1 MRWGA
6 ANYRP
11 IREERVTTEP
21 CCIVVFIMMCL
32 PSSDDVNDGDSVAHI
47 LQIVNH
53 YDPFMFA
60 TH

>member
-1 MRWGA
+1 MGWGA

-32 PSSDDVNDGDSVAHI
+32 PSSDDVYDSDSVSQV
-47 LQIVNH
+47 LQVVNH
-53 YDPFMFA
+53 SDLYVFA